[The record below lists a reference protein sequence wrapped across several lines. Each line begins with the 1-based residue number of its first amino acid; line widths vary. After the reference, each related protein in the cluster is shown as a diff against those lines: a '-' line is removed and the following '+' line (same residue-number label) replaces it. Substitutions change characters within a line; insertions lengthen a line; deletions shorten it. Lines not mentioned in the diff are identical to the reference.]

1 MNKNLYRIV
10 FNAERGQLMAVAET
24 ATAQGKGADGERSSP
39 LLRSVTTAVLNTGLT
54 ACAFAASALF
64 AMAQAQIVADPGAP
78 GSQRPTLQAAPNGVP
93 LVNITAPSAA
103 GVSRNN
109 YTQFDVNPQGAIL
122 NNSRANVQTQ
132 LGGWVPAN
140 AALAGG
146 SARVILNEVN
156 SVNPSQLRGYVEVA
170 GQRADVVISNPAGI
184 SVNGGGFINA
194 DRVTLTTG
202 VPVINGANGG
212 SLDSFRVQR
221 GTVVV
226 EGLGLDTRTA
236 SYTDILARAV
246 QVNAGIWAQQLNVT
260 TGANEVNAANP
271 SVATPMAGTGAA
283 PAFMLDIAALG
294 GMYAG
299 KIYLVGTEAGL
310 GTRNAGA
317 VRATGGDFVMQ
328 SNGWLSN
335 QGVLQ
340 AAGNAQITTA
350 GTVTNNATV
359 YANGNTSINAQGGI
373 SNTGILAAQGNTT
386 LQATG
391 AGAQITSAAGSV
403 LAAGL
408 NPDGSLGATGDLN
421 VTAQAAVVLKGQN
434 VAGGNAGI
442 SASQIDLADAQVQS
456 QNLSLAATAGNID
469 ASRATVSATGTLT
482 ATTAQTLRT
491 DSARVSA
498 GRLNITA
505 QDLSNIGG
513 QITQTGTGNGS
524 ISASGSLNN
533 TDGKI
538 ISNGSVTLSAPVLNN
553 TRGQITAVHNANVT
567 AATQLNN
574 TDGRIAAGQH
584 LAVAGGNISNLG
596 TGRLEGN
603 TASVTASQNLVNG
616 SKIIATGQLDVAAT
630 GTLDNTGQIAGAQTT
645 VQAATLNNQASG
657 RIEGNALTVT
667 ANTVNNNGGGMVG
680 DTVTVNA
687 TTLNNQGASALI
699 AGTSKVKLYVSNTL
713 NNTGGASIYSLGDME
728 IAASSSKDAYGTLLN
743 RTTLVNN
750 NTSLLQADG
759 DMQIAA
765 ETLVNTRAAP
775 QVTTTTSSSTKTLV
789 KRNGYWMCEYGNYID
804 NFAGF
809 CAAGYADLSWYDP
822 TIHINPLAEKPG
834 MFIGGWMVET
844 ERTTTTTVTDTQL
857 QGVLQPEPK
866 ILVGNNL
873 VLRNVG
879 NLRNEYGSIMAGGN
893 VTIGNA
899 DPLGSYQTASVT
911 NTGAVLNRDTLVDE
925 YSVFRWNRNFGAATT
940 QSLAPQASTAVI
952 GRVGGTMSAG
962 GTFAIYAG
970 SVLNTNALPG
980 QSNASGAATPGPAG
994 TAFILPSLASLSAA
1008 AGVVP
1013 GLPGALTIPPP
1024 RNPSQT
1030 YLIES
1035 DPRFTSYR
1043 QWLSSDYMLSALSYD
1058 PASLQKRLGDGFFE
1072 QKLIRDQVGQLTG
1085 RRFLDGYAS
1094 EEAQYQALMA
1104 SAITVAQQWK
1114 LRPGIAL
1121 TAEQVANLTSDMVW
1135 LVEQD
1140 VMFTDGRTTKALV
1153 PVVYLSRVHTADLN
1167 PTGALISGKS
1177 VSITA
1182 KGDLT
1187 NNGALRAQDSILLA
1201 ANKVTNKLG
1210 LIDASRGSTT
1220 VVSDTDIINRSGMIS
1235 GNSVLLSAAR
1245 DIQIDAVTRQ
1255 FSASRQTVAGNVSGS
1270 NTEVGPQGS
1279 VVSRG
1284 DLVITAG
1291 RDIKLAGALVA
1302 AQGNASL
1309 NAGANLVVDTVQ
1321 TQQSTQDVS
1330 VMGLRRT
1337 QGTTNLGS
1345 TLQTGGSLALSS
1357 GADTTLRAAQIGVGQ
1372 DLSVISGG
1380 NLNIVAAT
1388 DTTQL
1393 DENMRAKGY
1402 VRNDHTAQERVV
1414 GSNLLA
1420 GGNVTL
1426 AALQTAPDGSKGNIT
1441 VQGSSVNAV
1450 TGQLNVV
1457 AANNVNI
1464 VEAREKG
1471 EFDLFNQTKSSGFL
1485 SSKSQT
1491 GHDTGN
1497 SNVAIGS
1504 SLSGNA
1510 VSISAGNNLTVRGS
1524 SVVGNGQ
1531 TTLAAGNDVTIEA
1544 ATSTA
1549 TRNSFREE
1557 KKSGFSGSLMG
1568 GISYGKS
1575 AQDQNQ
1581 NQQIVTQS
1589 GSTISGGNVVV
1600 VAGRDASI
1608 NASAVLAD
1616 RDVAVTA
1623 GRNIN
1628 VLAATNIENTQN
1640 DSHSSSTSIGIAQGL
1655 GPRFTMFGKTSA
1667 VQDGSGSSTTSATS
1681 LLSANT
1687 GNLTLTAGTDA
1698 QYKNTGQGN
1707 LTTQGADLLAGDT
1720 IKLSA
1725 NKVDLQAAANSSSS
1739 QFHAESKSLTIGS
1752 QLTGVIGSKIT
1763 QIADLAQQ
1771 ARQGDNSRLQ
1781 GAAALKAGYDAYKL
1795 ASDPSA
1801 LNVGGINAS
1810 AKASADKVQPG
1821 GPSDPANSAFGVSV
1835 SLGTSSS
1842 SQDSRQSRT
1851 EQRGTNL
1858 QAQNID
1864 IKATES
1870 DINMVGAKLQAQ
1882 NIALD
1887 AAKDVK
1893 LIAAQNTAEIQSK
1906 NNSSSAGIGVTF
1918 GFGEQSGISFQ
1929 IGASNGKGRADGSET
1944 TYDNTQISATNK
1956 LSVKSGNDTSL
1967 IGAQLAGKTVEMDVG
1982 GKLNI
1987 ETLQD
1992 SSSYESKQTTGG
2004 FGLSLCIPPFC
2015 YGTTVSG
2022 NLSASKQQV
2031 DHNYLSAVGQSGI
2044 AAGTGGFDIKVAGA
2058 TDLKGAAITSEADK
2072 SKNTLS
2078 TSSLTYSDLQNRQDT
2093 SASSESASVSF
2104 SSGASMASNL
2114 ASNLTNNLLANAMG
2128 NTGLPESGSQS
2139 GVTQSVISPAQV
2151 TITGGDKQS
2160 EENVATLTSRDAS
2173 TANGALKNTLT
2184 LQQAQELQAQQQKA
2198 KENAQAAQ
2206 YIGAVI
2212 TNAIGDLAEKNEW
2225 LEGSWQKTVLHGMA
2239 GVIQAKVAGTSAL
2252 SGAVAGALNEQLIP
2266 LMEVYLLEQ
2275 GYVKGSADFNALM
2288 TAGSTLAG
2296 AAIGAASIANT
2307 ATVNNYL
2314 KHDQWASYSKE
2325 RAACVSDD
2333 CRRKIDEKYAQ
2344 LSASQDN
2351 LLATCDIRGDCE
2363 KLIKELNAGTAARDA
2378 LIQQGKLPEAFV
2390 AAVNL
2395 QWQAQQLAVNP
2406 TLRAAA
2412 TQSIIAEVLCK
2423 TNPSGCTKQAAIVT
2437 AGLLAMVVGGPMV
2450 PAVLEAMPAIASS
2463 LGVSVSTCVAN
2474 WRVCA
2479 TQVTLATGDMAA
2491 ADALG
2496 GSSVVG
2502 SAWAGS
2508 RLAALA
2514 AEEAA
2519 ALKAGKQDVAYVLHQ
2534 IELGIDPAKGKYIVD
2549 EAITGIRLEGVLGA
2563 RLERDLSGN
2572 GDWRAKS
2579 GVLYDAASP
2588 PPTAFFN
2595 DASFSSWKSSM
2606 QRHFLKEGV
2615 VVVDVVQRGLTQ
2627 QQVALVLD
2635 YVKALPSSQQSRV
2648 LVLR

>member
-1 MNKNLYRIV
+1 MNKNPNRIV
-10 FNAERGQLMAVAET
+10 FNAKRGQLTAALSACAVA
-24 ATAQGKGADGERSSP
+24 A
-39 LLRSVTTAVLNTGLT
+39 SV
-54 ACAFAASALF
+54 LF
-64 AMAQAQIVADPGAP
+64 TVAQAQIVANPSAP

-122 NNSRANVQTQ
+122 NNSRTNVQTQ

-184 SVNGGGFINA
+184 TVNGGGFINA

-271 SVATPMAGTGAA
+271 NVATPIAGTDAA

-317 VRATGGDFVMQ
+317 VRATAGDFVMQ
-328 SNGWLSN
+328 SNGWLTN

-340 AAGNAQITTA
+340 AAGNAQITTTGA
-350 GTVTNNATV
+350 VTNNATV
-359 YANGNTSINAQGGI
+359 YANGNTVINAQGGI
-373 SNTGILAAQGNTT
+373 SNTGILAAQGDTT

-391 AGAQITSAAGSV
+391 AGAQITSTAGSV
-403 LAAGL
+403 LASGL
-408 NPDGSLGATGDLN
+408 NPDGSLSATGDLN
-421 VTAQAAVVLKGQN
+421 VAAQGAVVLKGQN
-434 VAGGNAGI
+434 VAGGNASI
-442 SASQIDLADAQVQS
+442 SASQVDLTDGQVQS
-456 QNLSLAATAGNID
+456 QNLSLTATAGNID

-498 GRLNITA
+498 GQLNITA
-505 QDLSNIGG
+505 QDVSNIGG
-513 QITQTGTGNGS
+513 QIVQTGTGSGS
-524 ISASGSLNN
+524 INASGSLNN

-538 ISNGSVTLSAPVLNN
+538 TSNGSVTLSAPVLTN
-553 TRGQITAVHNANVT
+553 TRGQITAVQNANVT

-574 TDGRIAAGQH
+574 TDGQIAAGQH
-584 LAVAGGNISNLG
+584 LAVAGGSISNLG

-603 TASVTASQNLVNG
+603 TASVNASQNLVN
-616 SKIIATGQLDVAAT
+616 SSRIIATGQLDVSAT

-645 VQAATLNNQASG
+645 VQAATLNNQAGG

-699 AGTSKVKLYVSNTL
+699 AGTSKVNLYVSNTL
-713 NNTGGASIYSLGDME
+713 NNTGGASVYSLGDME
-728 IAASSSKDAYGTLLN
+728 IAANSSKDADGTLLN

-822 TIHINPLAEKPG
+822 AIHINPQAEKPG

-866 ILVGNNL
+866 VLVGNNL
-873 VLRNVG
+873 ILRNVG

-925 YSVFRWNRNFGAATT
+925 YSVFRWNRNFGASTT

-970 SVLNTNALPG
+970 SVVNTNALPG

-1013 GLPGALTIPPP
+1013 GLPGTLTIPPP
-1024 RNPSQT
+1024 RNLSLT

-1058 PASLQKRLGDGFFE
+1058 PATLQKRLGDGFFE

-1104 SAITVAQQWK
+1104 SAVTVAQQWS

-1140 VMFTDGRTTKALV
+1140 VTFTDGRTTKALV
-1153 PVVYLSRVHTADLN
+1153 PVVYLSRVHTADLH

-1187 NNGALRAQDSILLA
+1187 NRGALQAQDSILLA
-1201 ANKVTNKLG
+1201 ANKITNELG

-1220 VVSDTDIINRSGMIS
+1220 VISDTDIINRSGMIS
-1235 GNSVLLSAAR
+1235 GNSVRLDAAR

-1284 DLVITAG
+1284 DLLINAG
-1291 RDIKLAGALVA
+1291 RDITLAGALVS

-1309 NAGANLVVDTVQ
+1309 SAGANLVVDTLQ

-1330 VMGLRRT
+1330 NMGVRRT
-1337 QGTTNLGS
+1337 QGTANLGS

-1414 GSNLLA
+1414 GSKLLA

-1491 GHDTGN
+1491 GHDTGS

-1510 VSISAGNNLTVRGS
+1510 VSITAGNDLTARGS
-1524 SVVGNGQ
+1524 SVTSNGQ
-1531 TTLAAGNDVTIEA
+1531 TTLAAANNVTIEA
-1544 ATSTA
+1544 AASSVSQST
-1549 TRNSFREE
+1549 FREE
-1557 KKSGFSGSLMG
+1557 TKSGFSGSLMG
-1568 GISYGKS
+1568 GISYGKG
-1575 AQDQNQ
+1575 AQDQSQ
-1581 NQQIVTQS
+1581 AQQQVIQV
-1589 GSTISGGNVVV
+1589 GSTVSGANVTVA
-1600 VAGRDASI
+1600 AGRDATVS
-1608 NASAVLAD
+1608 ASAVLAD
-1616 RDVAVTA
+1616 RDVTISA

-1628 VLAATNIENTQN
+1628 VLAATNTENSQS
-1640 DSHSSSTSIGIAQGL
+1640 DAHSSSTSFGITPGL
-1655 GPRFTMFGKTSA
+1655 SGRFTAFGKTSA
-1667 VQDGSGSSTTSATS
+1667 LQDADGNRNTSATS
-1681 LLSANT
+1681 LISANS
-1687 GNLTLTAGTDA
+1687 GNLTLTAGTNA
-1698 QYKNTGQGN
+1698 QYNNTGQGN
-1707 LTTQGADLLAGDT
+1707 ITSQGADLLAKDAV
-1720 IKLSA
+1720 KLTA
-1725 NKVDLQAAANSSSS
+1725 NQVDLHAATGNTSS
-1739 QFHAESKSLTIGS
+1739 QFHAESKSVTLGAQLAGVVGS
-1752 QLTGVIGSKIT
+1752 QITRIG
-1763 QIADLAQQ
+1763 DLANQST
-1771 ARQGDNSRLQ
+1771 QGDNSRLQ

-1795 ASDPSA
+1795 LPEVNPEKINAINAANDKSAIANGGSAGQGDPSQ
-1801 LNVGGINAS
+1801 S
-1810 AKASADKVQPG
+1810 AI
-1821 GPSDPANSAFGVSV
+1821 GVSV
-1835 SLGTSSS
+1835 TLGTSKS
-1842 SQDSRQSRT
+1842 SQDSRQSST
-1851 EQRGTNL
+1851 EQRGTNI
-1858 QAQNID
+1858 QATSIEIKSLEGD
-1864 IKATES
+1864 ISMT
-1870 DINMVGAKLQAQ
+1870 GAKLQAKD
-1882 NIALD
+1882 IVLD
-1887 AAKDVK
+1887 AAKN
-1893 LIAAQNTAEIQSK
+1893 LNLLAAQNTTQLQSH
-1906 NNSSSAGIGVTF
+1906 NSASSAGVGVTF
-1918 GFGEQSGISFQ
+1918 GLGEQNGISFQ
-1929 IGASNGKGRADGSET
+1929 IGANNAKGRSNGSET
-1944 TYDNTQISATNK
+1944 TYDNTQVTAANNLT
-1956 LSVKSGNDTSL
+1956 LKSGNDSNL
-1967 IGAQLAGKTVEMDVG
+1967 IGAQVAGKTVTADVG
-1982 GKLNI
+1982 GQLNI
-1987 ETLQD
+1987 QSLQD
-1992 SSSYESKQTTGG
+1992 SSNYESKQTTGG

-2015 YGTTVSG
+2015 YGTAVTG
-2022 NLSASKQQV
+2022 NVSASKQQI
-2031 DHNYLSAVGQSGI
+2031 DHNYQSTTGQSGI

-2072 SKNTLS
+2072 SKNTLT
-2078 TSSLTYSDLQNRQDT
+2078 TSALTYSDLNNQQNT
-2093 SASSESASVSF
+2093 SASSSSVSVGYGGGTMV
-2104 SSGASMASNL
+2104 STL
-2114 ASNLTNNLLANAMG
+2114 ASNLTNNLLGNALG
-2128 NTGLPESGSQS
+2128 GSGLPENGSQS
-2139 GVTQSVISPAQV
+2139 SETQSVISPATV
-2151 TITGGDKQS
+2151 TITGTGDAAKDS
-2160 EENVATLTSRDAS
+2160 SSAGNVATLTGRDS
-2173 TANGALKNTLT
+2173 GGANGSLKNTLT
-2184 LQQAQELQAQQQKA
+2184 LQQAQELQAQQRKA
-2198 KENAQAAQ
+2198 QENAIAAQ
-2206 YIGAVI
+2206 YIGSVL
-2212 TNAIGDLAEKNEW
+2212 NNVIGDLGVKYGWKDGSNE
-2225 LEGSWQKTVLHGMA
+2225 KTVLHGLA
-2239 GVIQAKVAGTSAL
+2239 GLIQAKVAGTSAL
-2252 SGAVAGALNEQLIP
+2252 SGAAVGALNEKLLP
-2266 LMEVYLLEQ
+2266 ELENYLVAQ
-2275 GYVKGSADFNALM
+2275 GYPKGSAEFNALI
-2288 TAGSTLAG
+2288 TAGSTLVG
-2296 AAIGAASIANT
+2296 AAIGTGAGASIAYS

-2314 KHDQWASYSKE
+2314 KHPE
-2325 RAACVSDD
+2325 ME
-2333 CRRKIDEKYAQ
+2333 EKRTK
-2344 LSASQDN
+2344 
-2351 LLATCDIRGDCE
+2351 LAG
-2363 KLIKELNAGTAARDA
+2363 
-2378 LIQQGKLPEAFV
+2378 
-2390 AAVNL
+2390 
-2395 QWQAQQLAVNP
+2395 
-2406 TLRAAA
+2406 
-2412 TQSIIAEVLCK
+2412 
-2423 TNPSGCTKQAAIVT
+2423 
-2437 AGLLAMVVGGPMV
+2437 
-2450 PAVLEAMPAIASS
+2450 
-2463 LGVSVSTCVAN
+2463 
-2474 WRVCA
+2474 CA
-2479 TQVTLATGDMAA
+2479 TQVCRDKIEAQYQALSDKNDTERVNVCMNGTKAQCDAKLKESETDWVGLQADLTNLQKKSAGATTATEKAALDAQIKDAQRNLNDWNSLRTDELFVKQQQFGLTADEQTELLRRVAATTGMAVAGIGSALSGGGKLVGAGKSAVNGSDVAPGKLQAEIDALLRIGGNPNGPDVTNKPAGEVLNAA
-2491 ADALG
+2491 ANK
-2496 GSSVVG
+2496 
-2502 SAWAGS
+2502 
-2508 RLAALA
+2508 
-2514 AEEAA
+2514 AA
-2519 ALKAGKQDVAYVLHQ
+2519 ALKVNNVTAPVDFDHVIGADYNKNGLPTGGHSLLNGDVRIKPGTETAPDVAGVYKAEPQ
-2534 IELGIDPAKGKYIVD
+2534 MPDPKNLGQWIDKSLGSNGHTMFPKNWTADRIKVEIDGAWANRKIDPTNSNIW
-2549 EAITGIRLEGVLGA
+2549 LGTTA
-2563 RLERDLSGN
+2563 
-2572 GDWRAKS
+2572 S
-2579 GVLYDAASP
+2579 GV
-2588 PPTAFFN
+2588 
-2595 DASFSSWKSSM
+2595 K
-2606 QRHFLKEGV
+2606 
-2615 VVVDVVQRGLTQ
+2615 VQGYIQPNTTVYPVYQ
-2627 QQVALVLD
+2627 GP
-2635 YVKALPSSQQSRV
+2635 K
-2648 LVLR
+2648 

>member
-10 FNAERGQLMAVAET
+10 FNASRGQLMAVAET
-24 ATAQGKGADGERSSP
+24 AAAQGRGGDGGRSSP
-39 LLRSVTTAVLNTGLT
+39 LQRSMATTVLT
-54 ACAFAASALF
+54 ACALA
-64 AMAQAQIVADPGAP
+64 AMAFFTAAEAQIIANPSAP

-93 LVNITAPSAA
+93 LVNIAAPSAA

-122 NNSRANVQTQ
+122 NNSRTNVQTQ

-202 VPVINGANGG
+202 VPVINNANGG

-246 QVNAGIWAQQLNVT
+246 KVNAGIWAQQLNVT
-260 TGANEVNAANP
+260 TGANEVSAANP
-271 SVATPMAGTGAA
+271 NAATPIASTEAA
-283 PAFMLDIAALG
+283 PTFMLDIAALG

-310 GTRNAGA
+310 GTRNAGI
-317 VRATGGDFVMQ
+317 VKATGGDFVMQ
-328 SNGWLSN
+328 SNGWLTN

-340 AAGNAQITTA
+340 AAGNAQITTTGA
-350 GTVTNNATV
+350 VTNSATI
-359 YANGNTSINAQGGI
+359 YANGNTAINAQGDI
-373 SNTGILAAQGNTT
+373 SNTGTLAAQGNTT

-391 AGAQITSAAGSV
+391 AAAQITSAAGSV

-408 NPDGSLGATGDLN
+408 NPDGSLSTAGDLN
-421 VTAQAAVVLKGQN
+421 VAAQGAVALNGQSA
-434 VAGGNAGI
+434 AGGNASI
-442 SASQIDLADAQVQS
+442 SASQIDLTDGKLQS
-456 QNLSLAATAGNID
+456 QNLNLAATAGNID

-482 ATTAQTLRT
+482 ANTSQTLRT
-491 DSARVSA
+491 DGAQVSA
-498 GRLNITA
+498 GQLNLTA
-505 QDLSNIGG
+505 RDVSNISGL
-513 QITQTGTGNGS
+513 ILQTGAGNGS
-524 ISASGSLNN
+524 INASASLNN

-538 ISNGSVTLSAPVLNN
+538 TSNGSIALSAPVLTN
-553 TRGQITAVHNANVT
+553 TRGQITAVQNAGVT

-574 TDGRIAAGQH
+574 TDGVVAAGQN
-584 LAVAGGNISNLG
+584 LTVAGGSINNLG
-596 TGRLEGN
+596 TGRIEGG
-603 TASVTASQNLVNG
+603 TASVSATQNLTNSSNIV
-616 SKIIATGQLDVAAT
+616 ATSLLDVAAA

-645 VQAATLNNQASG
+645 VQATTLNNQASG

-667 ANTVNNNGGGMVG
+667 ATTVNNNGGGLVG

-687 TTLNNQGASALI
+687 ATLNNQGASALI
-699 AGTSKVKLYVSNTL
+699 GGTSKINLYVTNTL
-713 NNTGGASIYSLGDME
+713 NNTGGASVYSLGDMD
-728 IAASSSKDAYGTLLN
+728 IAANSSKDADGTLLN

-750 NTSLLQADG
+750 DASLLQADG
-759 DMQIAA
+759 NMQIAA
-765 ETLVNTRAAP
+765 GTLVNTRAAP

-822 TIHINPLAEKPG
+822 AIHINPLAEKPG

-866 ILVGNNL
+866 VLVGGDL
-873 VLRNVG
+873 ILRNVG

-940 QSLAPQASTAVI
+940 QSLAPQSSTAVI

-970 SVLNTNALPG
+970 SVVNTNALPG

-994 TAFILPSLASLSAA
+994 TAFVLPSLASLSAA

-1024 RNPSQT
+1024 RNPSLT

-1035 DPRFTSYR
+1035 DPRFANYKN
-1043 QWLSSDYMLSALSYD
+1043 WLSSDYMLSALSYD
-1058 PASLQKRLGDGFFE
+1058 PATLQKRLGDGFFE

-1104 SAITVAQQWK
+1104 SAVTVAQQWN

-1121 TAEQVANLTSDMVW
+1121 TAEQIASLTSDMVW

-1140 VMFTDGRTTKALV
+1140 VTFTDGRTTKALV
-1153 PVVYLSRVHTADLN
+1153 PVVYLSRVHAADLH

-1182 KGDLT
+1182 QGDLT
-1187 NNGALRAQDSILLA
+1187 NRGALQAQDSILLA
-1201 ANKVTNKLG
+1201 ANKITNELG
-1210 LIDASRGSTT
+1210 LIDASRGATT

-1235 GNSVLLSAAR
+1235 GNSVQLAAAR

-1255 FSASRQTVAGNVSGS
+1255 FSASRQTIAGNVSGS

-1284 DLVITAG
+1284 DVLINAG
-1291 RDIKLAGALVA
+1291 RDIKLAGALVS
-1302 AQGNASL
+1302 AQGSASL
-1309 NAGANLVVDTVQ
+1309 AAGANLVVDTVQ
-1321 TQQSTQDVS
+1321 TQQSTLDAS
-1330 VMGLRRT
+1330 SMGVRRT

-1345 TLQTGGSLALSS
+1345 TLQAGGNLALSS
-1357 GADTTLRAAQIGVGQ
+1357 GADTTLRGAQLGVGQ
-1372 DLSVISGG
+1372 DLSIISGG

-1491 GHDTGN
+1491 GHDTGR
-1497 SNVAIGS
+1497 SDIAVGS

-1510 VSISAGNNLTVRGS
+1510 VNISAGNNLTVRGS

-1531 TTLAAGNDVTIEA
+1531 TTLAAVNDVTIEA

-1557 KKSGFSGSLMG
+1557 KKSGFSGSLMS

-1575 AQDQNQ
+1575 SQDQNQ
-1581 NQQIVTQS
+1581 NQQIVTQT
-1589 GSTISGGNVVV
+1589 GSTVSGGNVNV

-1608 NASAVLAD
+1608 NASAVVAD
-1616 RDVAVTA
+1616 RDVTVSA

-1640 DSHSSSTSIGIAQGL
+1640 DSHSSSTSIGISPGL
-1655 GPRFTMFGKTSA
+1655 SGRFTMFGKTDA
-1667 VQDGSGSSTTSATS
+1667 EQDGNGNSKTSATS

-1698 QYKNTGQGN
+1698 QYKGTGQGN

-1720 IKLSA
+1720 VKLSA

-1739 QFHAESKSLTIGS
+1739 QFHAESKSLTVGS

-1763 QIADLAQQ
+1763 QVGDLITQAQ
-1771 ARQGDNSRLQ
+1771 QGDNSRLQ

-1795 ASDPSA
+1795 ASGTSGA
-1801 LNVGGINAS
+1801 SVGAINAN
-1810 AKASADKVQPG
+1810 AKAAADKIQAG
-1821 GPSDPANSAFGVSV
+1821 GASDPANSAFGVSV

-1842 SQDSRQSRT
+1842 SQDSRQST
-1851 EQRGTNL
+1851 TQQRGTNI
-1858 QAQNID
+1858 QGQSID

-1887 AAKDVK
+1887 AAKDVN
-1893 LIAAQNTAEIQSK
+1893 LIAAQNTAELKSK

-1918 GFGEQSGISFQ
+1918 GFGEQNGISFQ
-1929 IGASNGKGRADGSET
+1929 IGANNAKGHADGSET
-1944 TYDNTQISATNK
+1944 TYDNTQVAATNK
-1956 LSVKSGNDTSL
+1956 LSVKSGSDTNL

-1982 GKLNI
+1982 GKLKV

-2022 NLSASKQQV
+2022 NLSASKQEV

-2058 TDLKGAAITSEADK
+2058 TDLKGAAITSEADS
-2072 SKNTLS
+2072 SKNKLT
-2078 TSSLTYSDLQNRQDT
+2078 TSALTFSDLKNQQDT
-2093 SASSESASVSF
+2093 SAKSESTSLSF
-2104 SSGASMASNL
+2104 SSGASMAGNL
-2114 ASNLTNNLLANAMG
+2114 ASNLTNNVLANAMG
-2128 NTGLPESGSQS
+2128 NTGLPETGSQS

-2212 TNAIGDLAEKNEW
+2212 TNAIGDLAQKNNW
-2225 LEGSWQKTVLHGMA
+2225 PEGSWQKTALHGLA

-2252 SGAVAGALNEQLIP
+2252 SGAAVGALNEQLLPVI
-2266 LMEVYLLEQ
+2266 EAYLKEQ
-2275 GYVKGSADFNALM
+2275 GIPRYNQDGTPNQDFNTLLSAS
-2288 TAGSTLAG
+2288 STLAG
-2296 AAIGAASIANT
+2296 AAIGAATGGTSGAGLGAVIANN

-2314 KHDQWASYSKE
+2314 KHNPANARSSQLRGFSEDLARCK
-2325 RAACVSDD
+2325 ATAGCNVDGV
-2333 CRRKIDEKYAQ
+2333 YAYWSEI
-2344 LSASQDN
+2344 SASQQAGAKNAVAEWASSGDASN
-2351 LLATCDIRGDCE
+2351 LGQFIAGVAGALGVNPADFCSSGDAKCYQFVQSQNTQAFSAYRDATVFLASMEYVNGMPRPTGGVTRWAPEGYAPFEMPGIPAQTKAIVDAATGE
-2363 KLIKELNAGTAARDA
+2363 VKLLNSAGKIIDLPANPLPTWTTAADNTAIKVMWSKGLQAQGMPWEDFLASQMPAKNRLPAGFETFDFYNDVTGVAISAKTLDTMTAAKLSKPTQIYTSLKGDIDKAAKFTDA
-2378 LIQQGKLPEAFV
+2378 RLGSVELLGKDIASRELQV
-2390 AAVNL
+2390 AVPASTTPA
-2395 QWQAQQLAVNP
+2395 QWQEIQRAIQYGQSQGVKVVITAV
-2406 TLRAAA
+2406 
-2412 TQSIIAEVLCK
+2412 K
-2423 TNPSGCTKQAAIVT
+2423 
-2437 AGLLAMVVGGPMV
+2437 
-2450 PAVLEAMPAIASS
+2450 
-2463 LGVSVSTCVAN
+2463 
-2474 WRVCA
+2474 
-2479 TQVTLATGDMAA
+2479 
-2491 ADALG
+2491 
-2496 GSSVVG
+2496 
-2502 SAWAGS
+2502 
-2508 RLAALA
+2508 
-2514 AEEAA
+2514 
-2519 ALKAGKQDVAYVLHQ
+2519 
-2534 IELGIDPAKGKYIVD
+2534 
-2549 EAITGIRLEGVLGA
+2549 
-2563 RLERDLSGN
+2563 
-2572 GDWRAKS
+2572 
-2579 GVLYDAASP
+2579 
-2588 PPTAFFN
+2588 
-2595 DASFSSWKSSM
+2595 
-2606 QRHFLKEGV
+2606 
-2615 VVVDVVQRGLTQ
+2615 
-2627 QQVALVLD
+2627 
-2635 YVKALPSSQQSRV
+2635 
-2648 LVLR
+2648 